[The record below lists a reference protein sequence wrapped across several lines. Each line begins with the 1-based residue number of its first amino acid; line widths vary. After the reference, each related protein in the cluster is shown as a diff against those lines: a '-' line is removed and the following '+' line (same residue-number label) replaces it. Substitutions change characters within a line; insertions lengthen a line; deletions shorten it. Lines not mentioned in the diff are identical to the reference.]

1 MEVIDDAGR
10 KYRGKMGNLIY
21 YTVNGKTYV
30 RRARKRPGRQGKP
43 RTEKQKA
50 LSGRFRL
57 VQKVYSFYMQTVS
70 ADIWRIAARAQGRR
84 GQNLFCEVNSG
95 CFEAGVG
102 IASPETFRFSEGELL
117 LPWGIQVEA
126 LGSGRFPRDVDGRA
140 GAGENGGER
149 PAEGRGVLSEHAD
162 GAVLGGGNVRDEGG
176 RLRGVSPGY
185 SIGHRC
191 TCVSVF
197 CTGGRG
203 RLYAIDA
210 FPRGDGQRVTAREG
224 SGKPTEAHAGKGR
237 KVRRDGKKEG
247 EKSAKCGLF
256 LYFWDMK

>member
-30 RRARKRPGRQGKP
+30 RRARKRPGTPGKP

-102 IASPETFRFSEGELL
+102 IASPETFRFAEGELL
-117 LPWGIQVEA
+117 LPWGMQVE
-126 LGSGRFPRDVDGRA
+126 G
-140 GAGENGGER
+140 
-149 PAEGRGVLSEHAD
+149 
-162 GAVLGGGNVRDEGG
+162 LGGGRFRATWTDERELARTAASD
-176 RLRGVSPGY
+176 RLKVGVFYPSTP
-185 SIGHRC
+185 
-191 TCVSVF
+191 
-197 CTGGRG
+197 TG
-203 RLYAIDA
+203 LYWAEEMSGT
-210 FPRGDGQRVTAREG
+210 RGDGCGEFRLDT
-224 SGKPTEAHAGKGR
+224 SSDTEAHVYLFFAR
-237 KVRRDGKKEG
+237 EDGGAYTPSMHFHVAMDKE
-247 EKSAKCGLF
+247 
-256 LYFWDMK
+256 

>member
-117 LPWGIQVEA
+117 LPWGMQVE
-126 LGSGRFPRDVDGRA
+126 G
-140 GAGENGGER
+140 
-149 PAEGRGVLSEHAD
+149 
-162 GAVLGGGNVRDEGG
+162 LGGGRFRATWTDERELARTAASD
-176 RLRGVSPGY
+176 RLKVGVFYPSTP
-185 SIGHRC
+185 
-191 TCVSVF
+191 
-197 CTGGRG
+197 TG
-203 RLYAIDA
+203 LYWAEEMSGT
-210 FPRGDGQRVTAREG
+210 RGDGCGEFRLDT
-224 SGKPTEAHAGKGR
+224 SSDTEAHVYLFFAR
-237 KVRRDGKKEG
+237 EDGGAYTPSMHFHVAMDKE
-247 EKSAKCGLF
+247 
-256 LYFWDMK
+256 

>member
-84 GQNLFCEVNSG
+84 GHNLFCVVNSV

-102 IASPETFRFSEGELL
+102 IASPETFRFGVGELL
-117 LPWGIQVEA
+117 LPWGMQVE
-126 LGSGRFPRDVDGRA
+126 G
-140 GAGENGGER
+140 
-149 PAEGRGVLSEHAD
+149 
-162 GAVLGGGNVRDEGG
+162 LGGGRFRATWTDERELARTAASD
-176 RLRGVSPGY
+176 RLKVGVFYPSTP
-185 SIGHRC
+185 
-191 TCVSVF
+191 
-197 CTGGRG
+197 TG
-203 RLYAIDA
+203 LYWAEEMSGT
-210 FPRGDGQRVTAREG
+210 RGDGCGEFRLDT
-224 SGKPTEAHAGKGR
+224 SSDTEAHVYLFFAR
-237 KVRRDGKKEG
+237 EDGGAYTPSMHFHVAMDKE
-247 EKSAKCGLF
+247 
-256 LYFWDMK
+256 

>member
-102 IASPETFRFSEGELL
+102 IASPETFRFAEGELR
-117 LPWGIQVEA
+117 LPWGMQVE
-126 LGSGRFPRDVDGRA
+126 G
-140 GAGENGGER
+140 
-149 PAEGRGVLSEHAD
+149 
-162 GAVLGGGNVRDEGG
+162 LGGGRFRATWTDERELARTAASD
-176 RLRGVSPGY
+176 RLKVGVFYPSTP
-185 SIGHRC
+185 
-191 TCVSVF
+191 
-197 CTGGRG
+197 TG
-203 RLYAIDA
+203 LYWAEEMSGT
-210 FPRGDGQRVTAREG
+210 RGDGCGEFRLDT
-224 SGKPTEAHAGKGR
+224 SSDTEAHVYLFFAR
-237 KVRRDGKKEG
+237 EDGGAYTPSMHFHVAMDKE
-247 EKSAKCGLF
+247 
-256 LYFWDMK
+256 

>member
-95 CFEAGVG
+95 CLEAGVG
-102 IASPETFRFSEGELL
+102 SASPETFRFAEGELL
-117 LPWGIQVEA
+117 LPWGMQVE
-126 LGSGRFPRDVDGRA
+126 G
-140 GAGENGGER
+140 
-149 PAEGRGVLSEHAD
+149 
-162 GAVLGGGNVRDEGG
+162 LGGGRFRATWTDERELARTAASD
-176 RLRGVSPGY
+176 RLKVGAFYPSTP
-185 SIGHRC
+185 
-191 TCVSVF
+191 
-197 CTGGRG
+197 TG
-203 RLYAIDA
+203 LYWAEEMSGT
-210 FPRGDGQRVTAREG
+210 RGDGCGEFRLDT
-224 SGKPTEAHAGKGR
+224 SSDTEAHVYLFFAREDGGAYTPSMHFHVAMDKG
-237 KVRRDGKKEG
+237 
-247 EKSAKCGLF
+247 
-256 LYFWDMK
+256 

>member
-95 CFEAGVG
+95 CFEACRGG
-102 IASPETFRFSEGELL
+102 CRWKGWAAG
-117 LPWGIQVEA
+117 
-126 LGSGRFPRDVDGRA
+126 GSAR
-140 GAGENGGER
+140 
-149 PAEGRGVLSEHAD
+149 
-162 GAVLGGGNVRDEGG
+162 
-176 RLRGVSPGY
+176 
-185 SIGHRC
+185 
-191 TCVSVF
+191 
-197 CTGGRG
+197 RG
-203 RLYAIDA
+203 RTSGSW
-210 FPRGDGQRVTAREG
+210 RG
-224 SGKPTEAHAGKGR
+224 
-237 KVRRDGKKEG
+237 RRRATG
-247 EKSAKCGLF
+247 
-256 LYFWDMK
+256 

>member
-117 LPWGIQVEA
+117 LPWGMQVE
-126 LGSGRFPRDVDGRA
+126 G
-140 GAGENGGER
+140 
-149 PAEGRGVLSEHAD
+149 
-162 GAVLGGGNVRDEGG
+162 LGGGRFRATWTDE
-176 RLRGVSPGY
+176 RELARTAASDQLKVGVFYPSTP
-185 SIGHRC
+185 
-191 TCVSVF
+191 
-197 CTGGRG
+197 TG
-203 RLYAIDA
+203 LYWAEEMSGT
-210 FPRGDGQRVTAREG
+210 RGDGCGEFRLDT
-224 SGKPTEAHAGKGR
+224 SSDTEAHVYLFFAR
-237 KVRRDGKKEG
+237 EDGGAYTPSMHFHVAMDKE
-247 EKSAKCGLF
+247 
-256 LYFWDMK
+256 

>member
-30 RRARKRPGRQGKP
+30 RRARKRPGTQGKP

-102 IASPETFRFSEGELL
+102 IASPETFRFAEGELL
-117 LPWGIQVEA
+117 LPWGMQVEA
-126 LGSGRFPRDVDGRA
+126 LGGGRFRATWTEERDLVTAAPGDRLQA
-140 GAGENGGER
+140 
-149 PAEGRGVLSEHAD
+149 GVLYETALAGPYPAVSVSGTRAD
-162 GAVLGGGNVRDEGG
+162 GCGEFALETGQDDWAYVYLYFAREDGTAY
-176 RLRGVSPGY
+176 SP
-185 SIGHRC
+185 SAH
-191 TCVSVF
+191 F
-197 CTGGRG
+197 
-203 RLYAIDA
+203 
-210 FPRGDGQRVTAREG
+210 RVTIKDEQ
-224 SGKPTEAHAGKGR
+224 
-237 KVRRDGKKEG
+237 
-247 EKSAKCGLF
+247 
-256 LYFWDMK
+256 